1 MTDPGAGRDFED
13 APAHPHLRRSG
24 AVEEEEE
31 VVCRYR
37 VSVIERNEKKNGQKN
52 RGEKE
57 TNVLYRLMHI
67 AISLSSDIAKR
78 K

>member
-37 VSVIERNEKKNGQKN
+37 VSVIERNEKKKWTKKQGRERDKC
-52 RGEKE
+52 
-57 TNVLYRLMHI
+57 TI
-67 AISLSSDIAKR
+67 
-78 K
+78 

>member
-24 AVEEEEE
+24 AVGEEEE

-37 VSVIERNEKKNGQKN
+37 VSVIERNEKKMDKKT
-52 RGEKE
+52 GE
-57 TNVLYRLMHI
+57 R
-67 AISLSSDIAKR
+67 KR
-78 K
+78 QIYYID

>member
-37 VSVIERNEKKNGQKN
+37 VSVIERNETKIMDKKQGRERDKC
-52 RGEKE
+52 
-57 TNVLYRLMHI
+57 TI
-67 AISLSSDIAKR
+67 
-78 K
+78 

>member
-31 VVCRYR
+31 EVVCRYR
-37 VSVIERNEKKNGQKN
+37 VSVIERNETKKKWTKN

-57 TNVLYRLMHI
+57 TNVLYR
-67 AISLSSDIAKR
+67 
-78 K
+78 